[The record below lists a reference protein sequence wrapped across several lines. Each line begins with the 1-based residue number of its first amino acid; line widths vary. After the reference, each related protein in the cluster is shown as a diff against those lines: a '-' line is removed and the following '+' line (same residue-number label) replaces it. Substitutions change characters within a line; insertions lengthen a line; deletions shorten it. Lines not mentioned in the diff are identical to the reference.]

1 MKKINFDQLFFNSI
15 LELKKKSL
23 DRNLRLLT
31 KIDTVKIKYKRKT
44 LLNFSSNDYLGLSQ
58 NNTIKNDTIKIIKKY
73 GIGSGSS
80 RLVSGN
86 FDFHEKIERELAK
99 KKKSETTIIFSTGYL
114 ANYSILSSIL
124 SSNIFKKNPIVFSD
138 KLNHQCIY
146 EGCKDKRINFLRFH
160 HNDMNHLE
168 YLLKKNKFKQ
178 NPKFILSE
186 SIFSMDGDFADIES
200 LVNLK
205 KKYNSFLFLDE
216 AHATG
221 VYGKNGFG
229 LSLEFNNDI
238 DCVTGTFSKA
248 FGSFG
253 AYVSCSKNLKSFLIN
268 KCPSFI
274 YSTSLPFSL
283 LASIYSGIKIIPK
296 LKNERKKLIKN
307 SYLLRTMLNKEGFNI
322 GNSQTNI
329 IPIIIGNSKKALIIS
344 KKLEK
349 KGFYVVPIRPP
360 SVPPN
365 SSRLRISIT
374 SSHSQNNIKKLFKFL
389 KMFKNEM

>member
-1 MKKINFDQLFFNSI
+1 MKKINYDQFFFNS
-15 LELKKKSL
+15 LNELKIKGL
-23 DRNLRLLT
+23 DRYLKTLI
-31 KIDTVKIKYKRKT
+31 KIDPIKVKYRNRV

-58 NNTIKNDTIKIIKKY
+58 NNIIKRYTIKIIKKH

-80 RLVSGN
+80 RLVAGN
-86 FDFHEKIERELAK
+86 FDFHEKIENDLAK
-99 KKKSETTIIFSTGYL
+99 KKKSEAAIIFSTGYL

-124 SSNIFKKNPIVFSD
+124 SSNIFKKSPIVFSD

-146 EGCKDKRINFLRFH
+146 EGCKNKKINFLRFR

-186 SIFSMDGDFADIES
+186 SVFSMDGDFADITG

-205 KKYNSFLFLDE
+205 KQYNSFLFLDE

-221 VYGKNGFG
+221 VYGDNGFG
-229 LSLEFNNDI
+229 LSTKFSNDI

-283 LASIYSGIKIIPK
+283 LASIYSGIKIIPM

-307 SYLLRTMLNKEGFNI
+307 SYFLRKILKKDNFDI

-329 IPIIIGNSKKALIIS
+329 IPIIIGDSKKTILIS
-344 KKLEK
+344 EKLEK
-349 KGFYVVPIRPP
+349 KGFYVAPIRPP

-365 SSRLRISIT
+365 SSRLRISI
-374 SSHSQNNIKKLFKFL
+374 SSCHSQNNIKKLFNSL
-389 KMFKNEM
+389 KMFKNRI

>member
-1 MKKINFDQLFFNSI
+1 MKKINYDQFFFNSFN
-15 LELKKKSL
+15 ELKIKGLDRYLKSL
-23 DRNLRLLT
+23 I
-31 KIDTVKIKYKRKT
+31 KINTIKVKYKDRV

-58 NNTIKNDTIKIIKKY
+58 NNIIKRDTIKIIKKY

-86 FDFHEKIERELAK
+86 FDFHEKIESDLAK
-99 KKKSETTIIFSTGYL
+99 KKKSEAAIIFSTGYL
-114 ANYSILSSIL
+114 ANYSILSTIF

-138 KLNHQCIY
+138 RLNHQCIY
-146 EGCKDKRINFLRFH
+146 EGCKNKKINFFRFR

-186 SIFSMDGDFADIES
+186 SVFSMDGDFADIAG

-221 VYGKNGFG
+221 IYGDNGFG
-229 LSLEFNNDI
+229 LSTKFSNDI

-307 SYLLRTMLNKEGFNI
+307 SYFLRKILKKDNFDI

-329 IPIIIGNSKKALIIS
+329 IPIIIGDSKKTILIS

-365 SSRLRISIT
+365 SSRLRISI
-374 SSHSQNNIKKLFKFL
+374 SSCHSQNNIKNLFNSL
-389 KMFKNEM
+389 KMFKNRI